1 MNRLRSLSL
10 AAACGLALLLA
21 ACGTA
26 PPTAKAPTKEYFEMD
41 LGDGFTLDYAIERTA
56 SRANAKACYAFITGS
71 LRNDSGRTLSR
82 KSVLD
87 FIVMNRGKML
97 FRDITNPLADIPPG
111 GSAAFEMVDSP
122 VHKDG
127 CPDYERIDINLR
139 KVFLN

>member
-10 AAACGLALLLA
+10 AAACGLTLLLA
-21 ACGTA
+21 ACGTT
-26 PPTAKAPTKEYFEMD
+26 PPTAKAPAKEYFEMD
-41 LGDGFTLDYAIERTA
+41 LGDGFTLDYAIERTI
-56 SRANAKACYAFITGS
+56 SRTNAKACYAFITGS

-111 GSAAFEMVDSP
+111 GTAAFEMVDSP

>member
-1 MNRLRSLSL
+1 MNRLRSLAL
-10 AAACGLALLLA
+10 AAASSLALLLA

-26 PPTAKAPTKEYFEMD
+26 PPTTKAPAKEYFEVD
-41 LGDGFTLDYAIERTA
+41 LGDGFTLEYAIERTI

-71 LRNDSGRTLSR
+71 LRNDSGHTLSR

-97 FRDITNPLADIPPG
+97 FRDITNPIGDIPSG
-111 GSAAFEMVDSP
+111 GAAMFEMVDSP

-139 KVFLN
+139 KVYLN